1 MEKRKYRRSIWT
13 YVSLLLLAFAVA
25 GAINKYLI
33 SGEHAFGVSP
43 DVPWGA
49 LISGYVF
56 FAVAATGTGLVG
68 SLGHVFRI
76 RKFEVLSKR
85 ALLASILLLLAA
97 FIVLAV
103 ELSNPFKMV
112 YLLLSPNLS
121 SPILWMGVFYGFYLV
136 LLFGEFFFTMK
147 NNHKAATGIAY
158 VSLVVKLSA
167 IINLGRVF
175 GFTTTRS
182 FWDGYYYPAYMVVS
196 AVVSGAAVLTM
207 IHYLSGKES
216 PGSFSQNP
224 QGKDL
229 ARTLSQIL
237 AGGLLVFALFQA
249 IKVGTSLG
257 SGNQAVAQAA
267 QALISGPMA
276 VPFWLMEVLVGI
288 VAPLLILYRSKFSS
302 PGLSFWAGI
311 LTMVGLLF
319 SRLDFVY
326 AGQVVPLQLTDAAA
340 KVVHV
345 FNAYA
350 PTWSEWS
357 LIIGAVG
364 LIILVF
370 DYAESKLSLDSHH

>member
-1 MEKRKYRRSIWT
+1 MEKRKYQRSVWT
-13 YVSLLLLAFAVA
+13 YLSLLLLAFAMA
-25 GAINKYLI
+25 GAVNKYFI
-33 SGEHAFGVSP
+33 SGEHAFGVTP

-68 SLGHVFRI
+68 SLGHVFRVK
-76 RKFEVLSKR
+76 KFEVLSKR
-85 ALLASILLLLAA
+85 ALLASILLLLSA

-103 ELSNPFKMV
+103 ELSNPFNMI
-112 YLLLSPNLS
+112 YLLFSPNLT
-121 SPILWMGVFYGFYLV
+121 SPIFWMGVFYGFYLV

-147 NNHKAATGIAY
+147 DNHKVATNIAY
-158 VSLVVKLSA
+158 VSLIVKLSA

-182 FWDGYYYPAYMVVS
+182 FWDGYYYPAYMVIS
-196 AVVSGAAVLTM
+196 AIVSGAAVLS
-207 IHYLSGKES
+207 IILYLSNKDS
-216 PGSFSQNP
+216 FTAFAQGSQE
-224 QGKDL
+224 KDL
-229 ARTLSQIL
+229 SRTLGQIL
-237 AGGLLVFALFQA
+237 AGALIAFALFQA

-257 SGNQAVAQAA
+257 SGNPALVQAA
-267 QALISGPMA
+267 QALMSGPMA
-276 VPFWLMEVLVGI
+276 LPFWLMEVLVGI
-288 VAPLLILYRSKFSS
+288 IAPLLILFRSKFSS
-302 PGLSFWAGI
+302 LGLSCWAGI
-311 LTMVGLLF
+311 LTMLGLLF

-326 AGQVVPLQLTDAAA
+326 AGQVVPLQIVDTATTA
-340 KVVHV
+340 VPV

-357 LIIGAVG
+357 LLIGVIG